1 MLDRAYMAASVLL
14 RMGVGLAVLIVL
26 ARVLGPTAYGFIATV
41 FALGTLAG
49 LATDFGF
56 GAKTLRDVAAHPEA
70 GAQLASEALS
80 VKLTLTLAV
89 ALIGGVAV
97 LFAPLPSDLRLAG
110 AVLGLA
116 VLVGALG
123 DLALTAYRAVG
134 HYGRE
139 FWLTGWTS
147 AAHLAL
153 VVGAA
158 AATGSVVMVAL
169 AYLLSRTLYTG
180 VTLAGLAGLFPGQAL
195 GLHRPAAV
203 WTTMRGA
210 WRWAVD
216 SGLNQLLG
224 QIDGLV
230 VAAGFGLVGAGVYQ
244 AAARLVQASL
254 GFVAIFANVHIPR
267 LAMLF
272 KTSSPRLARAELQ
285 MTAEFMTLGTAFS
298 LLFWLGG
305 PWITVWVLGPDY
317 GDTNLLWTGFACFVV
332 ARYAAA
338 CFGAALTAQGRPG
351 IRVLGQVL
359 ALVVLVLGFGWRVPF
374 QQLSDIPWVMTA
386 GAVATLLTYGTA
398 FLWRR
403 SDRSSAELR
412 DSLSPPTPEQ
422 Q

>member
-14 RMGVGLAVLIVL
+14 RMGVGLVLLIVL

-41 FALGTLAG
+41 FAVGTLAG

-56 GAKTLRDVAAHPEA
+56 GAKTLRDIGARPEA
-70 GAQLASEALS
+70 GAQLVSEALS
-80 VKLTLTLAV
+80 VKLALTLVV

-97 LFAPLPSDLRLAG
+97 LFAPLPSELRLAG

-134 HYGRE
+134 RYGQE

-147 AAHLAL
+147 VAHLAL

-158 AATGSVVMVAL
+158 TFTGSVIVVAL
-169 AYLLSRTLYTG
+169 GYLLSRALYTG
-180 VTLAGLAGLFPGQAL
+180 ITLAGLTRLFPGQAL
-195 GLHRPAAV
+195 GLHRPGAI
-203 WTTMRGA
+203 WITMRGA

-230 VAAGFGLVGAGVYQ
+230 VAAVFGLAGAGVYQ

-272 KTSSPRLARAELQ
+272 QTRSPRLARAEAQ
-285 MTAEFMTLGTAFS
+285 MAVEFMALGTAFG
-298 LLFWLGG
+298 LFFWLGG
-305 PWITVWVLGPDY
+305 PWITLWVLGPAY
-317 GDTNLLWTGFACFVV
+317 AETTVLWGGFGCFVV

-351 IRVLGQVL
+351 VRVLGQVL
-359 ALVVLVLGFGWRVPF
+359 AIAVLVLGFAWRMPS
-374 QQLSDIPWVMTA
+374 QQLADITWVMTA
-386 GAVATLLTYGTA
+386 AAVATLITYGIA
-398 FLWRR
+398 FVWRR
-403 SDRSSAELR
+403 SDRLSAPRLDRPSSPA
-412 DSLSPPTPEQ
+412 PEQ

>member
-1 MLDRAYMAASVLL
+1 MLDRAYMAVSVLL
-14 RMGVGLAVLIVL
+14 RMGVGLVLLIVL

-41 FALGTLAG
+41 FAVGTLAG
-49 LATDFGF
+49 LATDFGL
-56 GAKTLRDVAAHPEA
+56 GAKTLRDIGARPEA
-70 GAQLASEALS
+70 GAQLVSEALS

-134 HYGRE
+134 RYSRE

-158 AATGSVVMVAL
+158 AATGSVVIVAL
-169 AYLLSRTLYTG
+169 AYLLSRALYTG
-180 VTLAGLAGLFPGQAL
+180 VTLAGLTGLFPGQAL

-203 WTTMRGA
+203 LTTMRGS

-230 VAAGFGLVGAGVYQ
+230 VAAVFGLAGAGVYQ

-272 KTSSPRLARAELQ
+272 QTRSPRLARAELQ
-285 MTAEFMTLGTAFS
+285 MATEFMTLGTAFG

-317 GDTNLLWTGFACFVV
+317 AETTSLWTGFACFV
-332 ARYAAA
+332 ATRYCAAA
-338 CFGAALTAQGRPG
+338 IGASFTVRNLPSVRIIGQIGALCTFATT
-351 IRVLGQVL
+351 ITLMFSSL
-359 ALVVLVLGFGWRVPF
+359 H
-374 QQLSDIPWVMTA
+374 LSDIPIIMA
-386 GAVATLLTYGTA
+386 G
-398 FLWRR
+398 
-403 SDRSSAELR
+403 SSATTIAIYVIFAAWTQYIRQEKNA
-412 DSLSPPTPEQ
+412 DT
-422 Q
+422 